1 MSSAAPDDN
10 DLPPVSPG
18 DMIAGKYR
26 VERVLGAGGMAFV
39 VAALHE
45 ELDQLV
51 AIKLLRPELQ
61 RYEVA
66 AARFLREARAAAR
79 IQSDHVARVF
89 DVGSTE
95 SGQAYMVMEYLEG
108 TNLEELLADRRRLP
122 IEEAVDHMLE
132 ALEAVAQ
139 AHAIGIVHR
148 DLKPAN
154 LFLARRRDGS
164 ERIKILDFGISKATE
179 RASAKMLTS
188 PNTVLGSPQYMSPE
202 QALTPTDVDLRT
214 DLWSLGVILH
224 ELIAGWPPFE
234 GDTPASMLASIASK
248 PPIPVRTKRPDAPV
262 ELERVIM
269 RCLERDRDKRYANA
283 AELAYAIVPFSSE
296 RTKGLPAR
304 ISQVLG
310 VPPPKSAPRESA
322 KAAAP
327 ASGKAK
333 DGSEAASAVAG
344 ASASARRPRRQSNT
358 LVLALIAVVLLG
370 LGMIASAAWQ
380 AAQKLT
386 LGEDGG
392 APSASGAPTGA
403 PTGATATT
411 GARPAPSPTSRAA
424 TPRSSAQPT
433 APR

>member
-1 MSSAAPDDN
+1 
-10 DLPPVSPG
+10 
-18 DMIAGKYR
+18 MIAGKYR

-179 RASAKMLTS
+179 RASQKMLTS

-202 QALTPTDVDLRT
+202 QALTPMDVDLRT

-283 AELAYAIVPFSSE
+283 ADLAYAIAPFGSE

-304 ISQVLG
+304 IAQVLG
-310 VPPPKSAPRESA
+310 TPPPKSEPREST
-322 KAAAP
+322 KGGAP
-327 ASGKAK
+327 TSGKK
-333 DGSEAASAVAG
+333 GGG
-344 ASASARRPRRQSNT
+344 ASADAGQPRKKVNT
-358 LVLALIAVVLLG
+358 LTLALIAVLLLG
-370 LGMIASAAWQ
+370 LGMIASSAWR
-380 AAQKLT
+380 AAQKMT
-386 LGEDGG
+386 SDEGRGSPSASAAPSG
-392 APSASGAPTGA
+392 APSGA
-403 PTGATATT
+403 ATD
-411 GARPAPSPTSRAA
+411 ARPERSPTSRTA
-424 TPRSSAQPT
+424 TPRSPAQPT
-433 APR
+433 TAR